1 VSADTGDKSR
11 QQTDPIPRGPARH
24 RRQGATAAY
33 DAEVNM
39 ALMRRLA
46 EGAAASGD
54 FHSAAEAVRA
64 CMAEAENLYR
74 LAMSEREKAL
84 ALARKAAEE
93 QARARLL
100 HDEASKAVE
109 DARASRERLDLG
121 SPAKDA
127 VGHRLRPD
135 PGYAQDSAEF
145 IEALRQF
152 RIWAGKPS
160 YRDMARACNGRP
172 VASTMCRV
180 MGRGELP
187 ARFEVIEA
195 IISSCGGSEEDRE
208 RFATAWRRLTMPGQE
223 VQSEP
228 GLVRPIRGP
237 RRSPMPETDTP
248 DADPA

>member
-1 VSADTGDKSR
+1 MNADTSDKTR
-11 QQTDPIPRGPARH
+11 QQTDPIPQGSARH
-24 RRQGATAAY
+24 RRPGATAAPG
-33 DAEVNM
+33 AEVDM

-54 FHSAAEAVRA
+54 LRSAAEAVRA

-100 HDEASKAVE
+100 RDEAAKAVE
-109 DARASRERLDLG
+109 DARARRERLALG

-152 RIWAGKPS
+152 RIWQATPPI
-160 YRDMARACNGRP
+160 ATWHA
-172 VASTMCRV
+172 
-180 MGRGELP
+180 L
-187 ARFEVIEA
+187 
-195 IISSCGGSEEDRE
+195 
-208 RFATAWRRLTMPGQE
+208 ATAAPLPPPCAR
-223 VQSEP
+223 
-228 GLVRPIRGP
+228 
-237 RRSPMPETDTP
+237 
-248 DADPA
+248 

>member
-1 VSADTGDKSR
+1 MNAETGDKTR
-11 QQTDPIPRGPARH
+11 QLTVPTSPGPARH
-24 RRQGATAAY
+24 RRQGATSAPG
-33 DAEVNM
+33 AEVNM

-54 FHSAAEAVRA
+54 LRSAAEAVRA
-64 CMAEAENLYR
+64 CMAEAENLYQ

-84 ALARKAAEE
+84 ALARKAAED

-100 HDEASKAVE
+100 HDEASKAAE
-109 DARASRERLDLG
+109 DARARRERLALG

-127 VGHRLRPD
+127 AGHCLRPD

-152 RIWAGKPS
+152 RIWAGNPS

-180 MGRGELP
+180 IGRRELP
-187 ARFEVIEA
+187 ARLEVIEA
-195 IISSCGGSEEDRE
+195 IVTSCGGSEEDRE
-208 RFATAWRRLTMPGQE
+208 RFATAWRRLTMSGRE

-228 GLVRPIRGP
+228 GLVRPVREP
-237 RRSPMPETDTP
+237 RRSPMPETDP
-248 DADPA
+248 RDADPA